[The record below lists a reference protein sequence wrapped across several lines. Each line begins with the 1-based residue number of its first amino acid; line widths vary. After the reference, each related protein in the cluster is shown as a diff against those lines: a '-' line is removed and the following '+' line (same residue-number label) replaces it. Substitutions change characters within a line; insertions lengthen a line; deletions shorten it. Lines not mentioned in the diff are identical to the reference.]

1 MQQKYNYLT
10 KEYNKLII
18 KKKIEVKTNT
28 FVIDTY
34 NMTLFSDYYTIPQ
47 NLTNQIVFQIH
58 RKQNNVYFISEISD
72 NIKREKNYFV
82 LQSLI
87 TGKYSYKLNIGNEI
101 KIGKLNLRVR
111 KIHTSDN
118 NINNN
123 KNNNN
128 SPHKNSEIKTISN
141 ILLHEKEKKGTIL
154 NKSVF
159 NTSEREPFNDESC
172 ENDIESGNK
181 CRICLEGEANIN
193 MASYLNLNQT
203 EKNEKVFISPCNCK
217 GDHKYVHL
225 SCLKKW
231 LKSRYGSQSLNNP
244 NSMIYSFPN
253 KCEICQG
260 ILPDVVEA
268 KDNFYDLSDFVE
280 INFDNYIV
288 FEILSDNIECNEKTF
303 LILKLIKNNYCFIG
317 KGDHNHYIFSD
328 QDMSEHHCRL
338 FLDNNG
344 NVFLSDFNS
353 ETGTFVKIEGAI
365 QLIEKNLMF
374 LQNKNTFIK
383 LELSSEKNC
392 CLCPS
397 TPLNYPEIY
406 FKNNNFNLDIRK
418 IFRIKEKEKTEKIE
432 SKNDDNINKC
442 STNNENNDKN
452 NNNKSINDN
461 NKNINTFST
470 LISSSNCNSTSNIIS
485 ESNTNNFDSID
496 NKYKDNKLI
505 NVQEKPYT
513 ETNEGIKNDNSENIN
528 PNFSLTKKD
537 SKMYLISEHDVIS
550 NNSINDNNTDEKNY
564 KNGNSLYL

>member
-1 MQQKYNYLT
+1 
-10 KEYNKLII
+10 
-18 KKKIEVKTNT
+18 
-28 FVIDTY
+28 
-34 NMTLFSDYYTIPQ
+34 
-47 NLTNQIVFQIH
+47 
-58 RKQNNVYFISEISD
+58 
-72 NIKREKNYFV
+72 
-82 LQSLI
+82 
-87 TGKYSYKLNIGNEI
+87 
-101 KIGKLNLRVR
+101 
-111 KIHTSDN
+111 
-118 NINNN
+118 
-123 KNNNN
+123 
-128 SPHKNSEIKTISN
+128 
-141 ILLHEKEKKGTIL
+141 
-154 NKSVF
+154 
-159 NTSEREPFNDESC
+159 
-172 ENDIESGNK
+172 
-181 CRICLEGEANIN
+181 
-193 MASYLNLNQT
+193 
-203 EKNEKVFISPCNCK
+203 
-217 GDHKYVHL
+217 
-225 SCLKKW
+225 
-231 LKSRYGSQSLNNP
+231 
-244 NSMIYSFPN
+244 
-253 KCEICQG
+253 
-260 ILPDVVEA
+260 
-268 KDNFYDLSDFVE
+268 
-280 INFDNYIV
+280 
-288 FEILSDNIECNEKTF
+288 
-303 LILKLIKNNYCFIG
+303 
-317 KGDHNHYIFSD
+317 
-328 QDMSEHHCRL
+328 MSEHHCRL

-374 LQNKNTFIK
+374 LHNKNTFIK

-397 TPLNYPEIY
+397 SPLNYPEIY

-432 SKNDDNINKC
+432 SNNDDNINKC

>member
-18 KKKIEVKTNT
+18 KKKIEIKTNA

-34 NMTLFSDYYTIPQ
+34 NMTLFSDYYTIPK
-47 NLTNQIVFQIH
+47 NLTNQILFQIH

-82 LQSLI
+82 LQSGI

-111 KIHTSDN
+111 KILTADN
-118 NINNN
+118 N
-123 KNNNN
+123 KDSNNNN
-128 SPHKNSEIKTISN
+128 SSHKNCEIKTISN
-141 ILLHEKEKKGTIL
+141 ILLHEKEKKGAKL
-154 NKSVF
+154 NKSAF
-159 NTSEREPFNDESC
+159 NISEREPFNDKSC

-181 CRICLEGEANIN
+181 CRICLEGEANKN
-193 MASYLNLNQT
+193 NASYLNLNQT
-203 EKNEKVFISPCNCK
+203 ERNEKVFISPCNCK
-217 GDHKYVHL
+217 GDHKYIHL
-225 SCLKKW
+225 SCMKKW

-253 KCEICQG
+253 KCEICQEV
-260 ILPDVVEA
+260 LPDVVET
-268 KDNFYDLSDFVE
+268 KDNYYDLSDFVE

-288 FEILSDNIECNEKTF
+288 FEILSDDIDNNEKTF

-317 KGDHNHYIFSD
+317 KGARNHYIFSD

-353 ETGTFVKIEGAI
+353 ETGTFVKAEGAI
-365 QLIEKNLMF
+365 QLIEKNLIF

-397 TPLNYPEIY
+397 SSLNYPEIY

-418 IFRIKEKEKTEKIE
+418 IFRIKEIGKIE
-432 SKNDDNINKC
+432 KVECNKDNDINICSINDD
-442 STNNENNDKN
+442 NNDKN
-452 NNNKSINDN
+452 KNNKNINDN
-461 NKNINTFST
+461 NKNNNTLST

-485 ESNTNNFDSID
+485 ESNIDSID

-505 NVQEKPYT
+505 NIQVKSYN
-513 ETNEGIKNDNSENIN
+513 ETNEGIKNDNNENIN
-528 PNFSLTKKD
+528 PNFSLSKKD
-537 SKMYLISEHDVIS
+537 SKMYLISDHDIIT
-550 NNSINDNNTDEKNY
+550 NNSINDKNTD
-564 KNGNSLYL
+564 

>member
-18 KKKIEVKTNT
+18 KKKIEIKTNA

-34 NMTLFSDYYTIPQ
+34 NMTLFSDYYTIPK
-47 NLTNQIVFQIH
+47 NLTNQILFQIH

-82 LQSLI
+82 LQSGI

-111 KIHTSDN
+111 KILTADN
-118 NINNN
+118 N
-123 KNNNN
+123 KDSNNNN
-128 SPHKNSEIKTISN
+128 SSHKNCEIKTISN
-141 ILLHEKEKKGTIL
+141 ILLHEKEKKGAKL
-154 NKSVF
+154 NKSAF
-159 NTSEREPFNDESC
+159 NISEREPFNDESC

-181 CRICLEGEANIN
+181 CRICLEGEANKN
-193 MASYLNLNQT
+193 NASYLNLNQT
-203 EKNEKVFISPCNCK
+203 ERNEKVFISPCNCK
-217 GDHKYVHL
+217 GDHKYIHL
-225 SCLKKW
+225 SCMKKW

-253 KCEICQG
+253 KCEICQEV
-260 ILPDVVEA
+260 LPDVVET
-268 KDNFYDLSDFVE
+268 KDNYYDLSDFVE

-288 FEILSDNIECNEKTF
+288 FEILSDDIDNNEKTF

-317 KGDHNHYIFSD
+317 KGARNHYIFSD

-353 ETGTFVKIEGAI
+353 ETGTFVKAEGAI
-365 QLIEKNLMF
+365 QLIEKNLIF

-397 TPLNYPEIY
+397 SSLNYPEIY

-418 IFRIKEKEKTEKIE
+418 IFRIKEIGKIE
-432 SKNDDNINKC
+432 KVECNKDNDINICSINDD
-442 STNNENNDKN
+442 NNDKN
-452 NNNKSINDN
+452 KNNKNINDN
-461 NKNINTFST
+461 NKNNNTLST

-485 ESNTNNFDSID
+485 ESNIDSID

-505 NVQEKPYT
+505 NIQVKSYN
-513 ETNEGIKNDNSENIN
+513 ETNEGIKNDNNENIN
-528 PNFSLTKKD
+528 PNFSLSKKD
-537 SKMYLISEHDVIS
+537 SKMYLISDHDIIT
-550 NNSINDNNTDEKNY
+550 NNSINDKNTD
-564 KNGNSLYL
+564 

>member
-18 KKKIEVKTNT
+18 KKKIEIKTNA

-34 NMTLFSDYYTIPQ
+34 NMTLFSDYYTIPK
-47 NLTNQIVFQIH
+47 NLTNQILFQIH

-82 LQSLI
+82 LQSGI

-111 KIHTSDN
+111 KILTADN
-118 NINNN
+118 N
-123 KNNNN
+123 KDSNNNN
-128 SPHKNSEIKTISN
+128 SSHKNCEIKTISN
-141 ILLHEKEKKGTIL
+141 ILLHEKEKKGAKL
-154 NKSVF
+154 NKSAF
-159 NTSEREPFNDESC
+159 NISEREPFNDESC

-181 CRICLEGEANIN
+181 CRICLEGEANKN
-193 MASYLNLNQT
+193 NASYLNLNQT
-203 EKNEKVFISPCNCK
+203 ERNEKVFISPCNCK
-217 GDHKYVHL
+217 GDHKYIHL
-225 SCLKKW
+225 SCMKKW

-253 KCEICQG
+253 KCEICQEV
-260 ILPDVVEA
+260 LPDVVET
-268 KDNFYDLSDFVE
+268 KDNYYDLSDFVE

-288 FEILSDNIECNEKTF
+288 FEILSDDIDNNEKTF

-317 KGDHNHYIFSD
+317 KGARNHYIFSD

-353 ETGTFVKIEGAI
+353 ETGTFVKAEGAI
-365 QLIEKNLMF
+365 QLIEKNLIF

-397 TPLNYPEIY
+397 SSLNYPEIY

-418 IFRIKEKEKTEKIE
+418 IFRIKEIGKIE
-432 SKNDDNINKC
+432 KVECNKDNDINICSINDD
-442 STNNENNDKN
+442 NNDKN
-452 NNNKSINDN
+452 KNNKNINDN
-461 NKNINTFST
+461 NKNNNTLST

-485 ESNTNNFDSID
+485 ESNIDSID

-505 NVQEKPYT
+505 NIQVKSYN
-513 ETNEGIKNDNSENIN
+513 ETNEGIKNDNNENIN
-528 PNFSLTKKD
+528 PNFSLSKKD
-537 SKMYLISEHDVIS
+537 SKMYLISYHDIIT
-550 NNSINDNNTDEKNY
+550 NNSINDKNTD
-564 KNGNSLYL
+564 

>member
-18 KKKIEVKTNT
+18 KKKIEIKTNA

-34 NMTLFSDYYTIPQ
+34 NMTLFSDYYTIPK
-47 NLTNQIVFQIH
+47 NLTNQILFQIH

-82 LQSLI
+82 LQSGI

-111 KIHTSDN
+111 KILTADN
-118 NINNN
+118 N
-123 KNNNN
+123 KDSNNNN
-128 SPHKNSEIKTISN
+128 SSHKNCEIKTISN
-141 ILLHEKEKKGTIL
+141 ILLHEKEKKGAKL
-154 NKSVF
+154 NKSAF
-159 NTSEREPFNDESC
+159 NISEREPFNDESC

-181 CRICLEGEANIN
+181 CRICLEGEANKN
-193 MASYLNLNQT
+193 NASYLNLNQT
-203 EKNEKVFISPCNCK
+203 ERNEKVFISPCNCK
-217 GDHKYVHL
+217 GDHKYIHL
-225 SCLKKW
+225 SCMKKW

-253 KCEICQG
+253 KCEICQEV
-260 ILPDVVEA
+260 LPDVVET
-268 KDNFYDLSDFVE
+268 KDNYYDLSDFVE

-288 FEILSDNIECNEKTF
+288 FEILSDDIDNNEKTF

-317 KGDHNHYIFSD
+317 KGARNHYIFSD

-353 ETGTFVKIEGAI
+353 ETGTFVKAEGAI
-365 QLIEKNLMF
+365 QLIEKNLIF

-397 TPLNYPEIY
+397 SSLNYPEIY

-418 IFRIKEKEKTEKIE
+418 IFRIKEIGKIE
-432 SKNDDNINKC
+432 KVECNKDNDINICSINDD
-442 STNNENNDKN
+442 NNDKN
-452 NNNKSINDN
+452 KNNKNINDN
-461 NKNINTFST
+461 NKNNNTLSA

-485 ESNTNNFDSID
+485 ESNIDSID

-505 NVQEKPYT
+505 NIQVKSYN
-513 ETNEGIKNDNSENIN
+513 ETNEGIKNDNNENIN
-528 PNFSLTKKD
+528 PNFSLIKKD
-537 SKMYLISEHDVIS
+537 SKMYLISYHDIIT
-550 NNSINDNNTDEKNY
+550 NNSINDKNTD
-564 KNGNSLYL
+564 

>member
-1 MQQKYNYLT
+1 
-10 KEYNKLII
+10 
-18 KKKIEVKTNT
+18 
-28 FVIDTY
+28 
-34 NMTLFSDYYTIPQ
+34 MTLFSDYYAIPQ
-47 NLTNQIVFQIH
+47 NLTNQILFQIH

-82 LQSLI
+82 LQSRI

-111 KIHTSDN
+111 KIYTAD
-118 NINNN
+118 NN
-123 KNNNN
+123 KNNNSNN
-128 SPHKNSEIKTISN
+128 SPHKINEIKTISN
-141 ILLHEKEKKGTIL
+141 ILLHEKEKKGTKL
-154 NKSVF
+154 NSSVF

-172 ENDIESGNK
+172 INDIESGNK
-181 CRICLEGEANIN
+181 CRICLEGETNRN
-193 MASYLNLNQT
+193 MSSYLNLNQT

-260 ILPDVVEA
+260 VFPDVVEA
-268 KDNFYDLSDFVE
+268 KDNFYDLADFVE

-288 FEILSDNIECNEKTF
+288 FEILSDIIESNEKTF
-303 LILKLIKNNYCFIG
+303 LILKLIKNNYCYIG

-328 QDMSEHHCRL
+328 QEMSDHHCRL

-344 NVFLSDFNS
+344 NVFLNDFNS
-353 ETGTFVKIEGAI
+353 QTGTFVKIEGAI
-365 QLIEKNLMF
+365 QLIENNLMF
-374 LQNKNTFIK
+374 IQNKNTFIK
-383 LELSSEKNC
+383 LFLSSEKNC

-397 TPLNYPEIY
+397 SPLNYPEIY
-406 FKNNNFNLDIRK
+406 FKNSNFNLDIRK
-418 IFRIKEKEKTEKIE
+418 IFRIKEIEKTEKIE
-432 SKNDDNINKC
+432 EAESNNDNKINKC
-442 STNNENNDKN
+442 SINIEKDDKN

-461 NKNINTFST
+461 NKIINTFST

-485 ESNTNNFDSID
+485 ESNTNNCDSIV

-505 NVQEKPYT
+505 NVKENTHT
-513 ETNEGIKNDNSENIN
+513 ETNEGIKNNNNENIN
-528 PNFSLTKKD
+528 PHFSLTKKD
-537 SKMYLISEHDVIS
+537 SKIYLISEHDVIT
-550 NNSINDNNTDEKNY
+550 NNSINNNNIEGKN
-564 KNGNSLYL
+564 

>member
-18 KKKIEVKTNT
+18 KKKIEIKTNA

-34 NMTLFSDYYTIPQ
+34 NMTLFSDYYTIPK
-47 NLTNQIVFQIH
+47 NLTNQILFQIH

-82 LQSLI
+82 LQSGI

-111 KIHTSDN
+111 KILTADN
-118 NINNN
+118 N
-123 KNNNN
+123 KDSNNNN
-128 SPHKNSEIKTISN
+128 SSHKNCEIKTISN
-141 ILLHEKEKKGTIL
+141 ILLHEKGKKGAKL
-154 NKSVF
+154 NKSAF
-159 NTSEREPFNDESC
+159 NISEREPFNDESC

-181 CRICLEGEANIN
+181 CRICLEGEANKN
-193 MASYLNLNQT
+193 NASYLNLNQT
-203 EKNEKVFISPCNCK
+203 ERNEKVFISPCNCK
-217 GDHKYVHL
+217 GDHKYIHL
-225 SCLKKW
+225 SCMKKW

-253 KCEICQG
+253 KCEICQEV
-260 ILPDVVEA
+260 LPDVVET
-268 KDNFYDLSDFVE
+268 KDNYYDLSDFVE

-288 FEILSDNIECNEKTF
+288 FDILSDDIDNNEKTF

-317 KGDHNHYIFSD
+317 KGDRNHYIFSD

-353 ETGTFVKIEGAI
+353 ETGTFVKAEGAI
-365 QLIEKNLMF
+365 QLIEKNLIF

-397 TPLNYPEIY
+397 SPLNYPEIY

-418 IFRIKEKEKTEKIE
+418 IFRIKEIGKIE
-432 SKNDDNINKC
+432 KVECNKDNDINICSINDD
-442 STNNENNDKN
+442 NNDKN
-452 NNNKSINDN
+452 KNNKNINDN
-461 NKNINTFST
+461 NKNNNTLST

-485 ESNTNNFDSID
+485 ESNIDSID

-505 NVQEKPYT
+505 NIQVKSYN
-513 ETNEGIKNDNSENIN
+513 ETNEGIKNDNNENIN

-537 SKMYLISEHDVIS
+537 SRMYLISDHDIIT
-550 NNSINDNNTDEKNY
+550 NNSINDKNTD
-564 KNGNSLYL
+564 